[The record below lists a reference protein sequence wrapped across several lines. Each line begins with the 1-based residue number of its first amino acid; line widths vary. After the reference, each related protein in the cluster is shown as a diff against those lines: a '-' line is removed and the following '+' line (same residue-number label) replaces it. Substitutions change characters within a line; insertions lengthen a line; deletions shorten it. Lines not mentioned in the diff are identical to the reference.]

1 MVSWLLIR
9 WNCKTMKRPMRL
21 MVAVVML
28 CGLTV
33 ASAGMCIAGARKHRG
48 ASRKHSQ
55 NKSKQN
61 SPGEA
66 ENSPSS
72 QTPTVGTQ
80 LRLIDSSA
88 FAVDEAWED
97 AQGIWYRKNGV
108 TQLLERSRVRSIERG
123 PEANE
128 ALKTDSRVPIVGTV
142 APDTKSQPVWIYL
155 AGGARVEADDATES
169 ADGVWYRRGSL
180 SVFIEKARVERVER
194 ETIAATGPE
203 SPAKRGWS
211 TGNGKLDGL
220 IKQSGA
226 RHNVDPYLVF
236 LVMEEESHFNSRV
249 VSPKGARGLMQLMP
263 GTGARFGVRHP
274 FNPGENIEGGTR
286 YLKQLLQR
294 YNGRVDLVLA
304 SYNAGEG
311 SVAKFGTRVP
321 PYHETQSYVRRIS
334 KRYGRT
340 RVVQSSSAS
349 GRREGG
355 Q

>member
-1 MVSWLLIR
+1 
-9 WNCKTMKRPMRL
+9 MKRPMRL

-28 CGLTV
+28 CGLVV
-33 ASAGMCIAGARKHRG
+33 ASADMCIAGARKHRG

-55 NKSKQN
+55 KNSKQN

-66 ENSPSS
+66 DNSSSS
-72 QTPTVGTQ
+72 QTSPVGTQ

-128 ALKTDSRVPIVGTV
+128 ALKTEKTDLRAPSVATV

-180 SVFIEKARVERVER
+180 SVFIEKARVERIER
-194 ETIAATGPE
+194 ETIAATDQE
-203 SPAKRGWS
+203 APAKRGWS
-211 TGNGKLDGL
+211 TGIGKLDSL

-226 RHNVDPYLVF
+226 RHSVDPYLVF

-274 FNPGENIEGGTR
+274 FNPAENIEGGTR

-294 YNGRVDLVLA
+294 YNGRVDMVLA

-334 KRYGRT
+334 KRYGR
-340 RVVQSSSAS
+340 RVAQSSTPS